1 MLSGQYPA
9 RTGCNNNNTDRA
21 YNGAGFYGRI
31 TAQGYQSCCVGKMHN
46 LWDVYGPMG
55 FESRHSQEEIAAE
68 GDEYMRDIREK
79 YPWVFDYHGMRSEM
93 YYTPQISQ
101 LPPEDHPT
109 QWVGDRS
116 VDFIQPSALLPA
128 RAVAKAVP
136 GGPAHPCLPDSG
148 GLGDFFRSD
157 RRPLLL

>member
-1 MLSGQYPA
+1 MEDRHGKRGARFEIPEGPQGLSLIHIY
-9 RTGCNNNNTDRA
+9 NNTDRA

-116 VDFIQPSALLPA
+116 VDFIQHLSLIHILPA
-128 RAVAKAVP
+128 
-136 GGPAHPCLPDSG
+136 GQCGPQ
-148 GLGDFFRSD
+148 F
-157 RRPLLL
+157 

>member
-1 MLSGQYPA
+1 MKHLLILFTDQQRYDTIAAFGNPQIQTPHLDALAKDSVVFERCITPSPVCVPARLSMLSGQYPA

-93 YYTPQISQ
+93 RC
-101 LPPEDHPT
+101 
-109 QWVGDRS
+109 V
-116 VDFIQPSALLPA
+116 
-128 RAVAKAVP
+128 
-136 GGPAHPCLPDSG
+136 
-148 GLGDFFRSD
+148 
-157 RRPLLL
+157 